1 MSETLQGMLARDAFQ
16 AAVCTTSRASL
27 EESVNRMCYVL
38 IVACNK
44 GAIESEHKVH
54 KSISD
59 QERWEIE
66 SSFQHFLQHQK
77 AMSEMLKCGVPIS
90 MLENDFGGLYKRI
103 LEIAAPWRII
113 WGNVF
118 NISMTNCAPHS
129 IHGYPVKP
137 GL

>member
-1 MSETLQGMLARDAFQ
+1 MSETIQDTLAKDALQAV
-16 AAVCTTSRASL
+16 VCTTSRASL
-27 EESVNRMCYVL
+27 EESVHRMCYVL
-38 IVACNK
+38 IIACNK

-59 QERWEIE
+59 QERYEIE

-77 AMSEMLKCGVPIS
+77 AMSEMLEYGVPIS
-90 MLENDFGGLYKRI
+90 MLENDFGGIYKRI

-113 WGNVF
+113 WNNIFNV
-118 NISMTNCAPHS
+118 SMIDCVQHPTY
-129 IHGYPVKP
+129 GYPVKP

>member
-1 MSETLQGMLARDAFQ
+1 MSETPQDTLARDALQ
-16 AAVCTTSRASL
+16 PAACTTSRASL
-27 EESVNRMCYVL
+27 EESVHRMCYVL
-38 IVACNK
+38 IIACNK

-59 QERWEIE
+59 QERYEIE
-66 SSFQHFLQHQK
+66 SSFQRFLQHQD
-77 AMSEMLKCGVPIS
+77 AMSEMLMYGVPIS
-90 MLENDFGGLYKRI
+90 MLENDFGRLYKRI

-118 NISMTNCAPHS
+118 NISMIDCAPHS

>member
-1 MSETLQGMLARDAFQ
+1 MSETLQDTLARDALL
-16 AAVCTTSRASL
+16 AAACTTSRVSL
-27 EESVNRMCYVL
+27 EESVHRMCYVL
-38 IVACNK
+38 IIACNK

-59 QERWEIE
+59 QERCEIE

-77 AMSEMLKCGVPIS
+77 AMSEMLKYGVPIS

-113 WGNVF
+113 WDNIFNV
-118 NISMTNCAPHS
+118 SMSNCAPHPVY
-129 IHGYPVKP
+129 GYPVMP